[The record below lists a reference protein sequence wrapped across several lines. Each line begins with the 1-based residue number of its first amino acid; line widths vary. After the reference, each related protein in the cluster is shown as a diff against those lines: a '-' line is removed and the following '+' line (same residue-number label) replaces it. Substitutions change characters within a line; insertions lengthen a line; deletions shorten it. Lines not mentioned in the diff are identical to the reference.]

1 MLVFVCMRSD
11 DDTGDIGDG
20 EEYCVDDD
28 NDAGMLVIL
37 GRQLELSA
45 LRRAGFYQR

>member
-1 MLVFVCMRSD
+1 MMTLVILVMAVND
-11 DDTGDIGDG
+11 D

-28 NDAGMLVIL
+28 NDAGTLVIL